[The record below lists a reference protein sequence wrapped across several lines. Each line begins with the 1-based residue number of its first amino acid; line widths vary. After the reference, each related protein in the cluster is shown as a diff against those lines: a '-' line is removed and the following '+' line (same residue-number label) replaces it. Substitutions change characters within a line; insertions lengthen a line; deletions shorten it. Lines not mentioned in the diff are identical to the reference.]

1 MTEHFQF
8 AQPEWLYALPFILC
22 LIILRRRRGAEG
34 SITYPTVRFIASLA
48 RTPQSLA
55 GKIGALCFV
64 LAAAAIA
71 IALARPQHVEDK
83 TFRTV
88 NGIDIMIAFD
98 LSYSM
103 ETPDMVLNRMPINR
117 LVAAKHVITQFVD
130 SRPDDRIGIV
140 GFAGKTKSFCPLTL
154 DHALVNSIIRDF
166 HPRMIQADGTAIGSA
181 IAAAATRLDDR
192 KETKSKI
199 IILVT
204 DGASNSGQISPLVA
218 AENAAKLGIKIY
230 TIAVGTEE
238 GTLANGMVVQ
248 SEFDEPTLRKIAQL
262 TGGEHFRATN
272 MASFNKA
279 FTSIGK
285 LEKSEAK
292 VQTVRHIEE
301 YFMYFLV
308 TGAAL
313 ALLGLS
319 LQVLKPARPVI
330 PIFTRHDFPLSKRSV
345 RAHSPGPARGGGLVA
360 VAPPFQKMGS
370 TRFAGIPAGT
380 GSRSGHLAP
389 GAPRHLCRAGVHLR
403 HPLHCAPGGRLHGGK
418 GNPQIAQHPHCY

>member
-1 MTEHFQF
+1 MTFLY
-8 AQPEWLYALPFILC
+8 PNVLYALIL
-22 LIILRRRRGAEG
+22 
-34 SITYPTVRFIASLA
+34 P
-48 RTPQSLA
+48 
-55 GKIGALCFV
+55 AL
-64 LAAAAIA
+64 L
-71 IALARPQHVEDK
+71 
-83 TFRTV
+83 
-88 NGIDIMIAFD
+88 
-98 LSYSM
+98 
-103 ETPDMVLNRMPINR
+103 
-117 LVAAKHVITQFVD
+117 
-130 SRPDDRIGIV
+130 
-140 GFAGKTKSFCPLTL
+140 
-154 DHALVNSIIRDF
+154 
-166 HPRMIQADGTAIGSA
+166 
-181 IAAAATRLDDR
+181 AAAATRLDDR

-319 LQVLKPARPVI
+319 LQVLKP
-330 PIFTRHDFPLSKRSV
+330 T
-345 RAHSPGPARGGGLVA
+345 PA
-360 VAPPFQKMGS
+360 P
-370 TRFAGIPAGT
+370 
-380 GSRSGHLAP
+380 
-389 GAPRHLCRAGVHLR
+389 
-403 HPLHCAPGGRLHGGK
+403 
-418 GNPQIAQHPHCY
+418 

>member
-8 AQPEWLYALPFILC
+8 AQPEWLYVLPFILC

-34 SITYPTVRFIASLA
+34 SITYPTVRFISSLA
-48 RTPQSLA
+48 RNPQSLA
-55 GKIGALCFV
+55 GKIGAICFV
-64 LAAAAIA
+64 LAAAALA
-71 IALARPQHVEDK
+71 IALARPQKVEDK

-154 DHALVNSIIRDF
+154 DHALVNGIIRDF

-192 KETKSKI
+192 KDTKSKI

-279 FTSIGK
+279 FASIGK

-313 ALLGLS
+313 TLLGLS
-319 LQVLKPARPVI
+319 LQVLKPA
-330 PIFTRHDFPLSKRSV
+330 
-345 RAHSPGPARGGGLVA
+345 PA
-360 VAPPFQKMGS
+360 P
-370 TRFAGIPAGT
+370 
-380 GSRSGHLAP
+380 
-389 GAPRHLCRAGVHLR
+389 
-403 HPLHCAPGGRLHGGK
+403 
-418 GNPQIAQHPHCY
+418 

>member
-22 LIILRRRRGAEG
+22 LIILRRRRGAES

-48 RTPQSLA
+48 RAPQSLA

-130 SRPDDRIGIV
+130 SR
-140 GFAGKTKSFCPLTL
+140 L

-192 KETKSKI
+192 KDTKSKI

-319 LQVLKPARPVI
+319 LQVLKP
-330 PIFTRHDFPLSKRSV
+330 T
-345 RAHSPGPARGGGLVA
+345 PA
-360 VAPPFQKMGS
+360 P
-370 TRFAGIPAGT
+370 
-380 GSRSGHLAP
+380 
-389 GAPRHLCRAGVHLR
+389 
-403 HPLHCAPGGRLHGGK
+403 
-418 GNPQIAQHPHCY
+418 

>member
-1 MTEHFQF
+1 MMEHFQF
-8 AQPEWLYALPFILC
+8 AQPEWLYVLPFILC
-22 LIILRRRRGAEG
+22 LLILRRRRGAEG
-34 SITYPTVRFIASLA
+34 SITYPTVRFIAPLA
-48 RTPQSLA
+48 RTPHSLA
-55 GKIGALCFV
+55 GKIGAVCFV

-71 IALARPQHVEDK
+71 IALARPQKVEDK
-83 TFRTV
+83 SFRTV

-103 ETPDMVLNRMPINR
+103 DTPDMVLNRMPINR

-154 DHALVNSIIRDF
+154 DHALVNEIIHNF
-166 HPRMIQADGTAIGSA
+166 HLRMIQADGTAIGSA

-192 KETKSKI
+192 KDTKSKI

-230 TIAVGTEE
+230 TIAVGTEN

-248 SEFDEPTLRKIAQL
+248 SEFDEPTLRKIAQI
-262 TGGEHFRATN
+262 TGGEHFRAQN

-292 VQTVRHIEE
+292 VHTVRHIEE
-301 YFMYFLV
+301 YFMYFLIAG
-308 TGAAL
+308 GAL
-313 ALLGLS
+313 TLLGLS
-319 LQVLKPARPVI
+319 LQVLKP
-330 PIFTRHDFPLSKRSV
+330 TQ
-345 RAHSPGPARGGGLVA
+345 SP
-360 VAPPFQKMGS
+360 
-370 TRFAGIPAGT
+370 
-380 GSRSGHLAP
+380 
-389 GAPRHLCRAGVHLR
+389 
-403 HPLHCAPGGRLHGGK
+403 
-418 GNPQIAQHPHCY
+418 

>member
-166 HPRMIQADGTAIGSA
+166 HPRMIQADGTAKIG
-181 IAAAATRLDDR
+181 
-192 KETKSKI
+192 
-199 IILVT
+199 
-204 DGASNSGQISPLVA
+204 
-218 AENAAKLGIKIY
+218 
-230 TIAVGTEE
+230 
-238 GTLANGMVVQ
+238 
-248 SEFDEPTLRKIAQL
+248 
-262 TGGEHFRATN
+262 
-272 MASFNKA
+272 
-279 FTSIGK
+279 
-285 LEKSEAK
+285 
-292 VQTVRHIEE
+292 
-301 YFMYFLV
+301 
-308 TGAAL
+308 
-313 ALLGLS
+313 
-319 LQVLKPARPVI
+319 
-330 PIFTRHDFPLSKRSV
+330 
-345 RAHSPGPARGGGLVA
+345 RAHV
-360 VAPPFQKMGS
+360 
-370 TRFAGIPAGT
+370 
-380 GSRSGHLAP
+380 
-389 GAPRHLCRAGVHLR
+389 
-403 HPLHCAPGGRLHGGK
+403 
-418 GNPQIAQHPHCY
+418 